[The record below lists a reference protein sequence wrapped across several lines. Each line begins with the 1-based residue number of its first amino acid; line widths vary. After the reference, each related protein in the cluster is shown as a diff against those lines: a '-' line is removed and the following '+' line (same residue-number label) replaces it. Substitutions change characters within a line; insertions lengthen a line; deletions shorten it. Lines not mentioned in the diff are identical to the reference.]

1 MVTTRQKFL
10 FRLALLAAL
19 GSVAL
24 SAYVVAHAQTGPS
37 WEVPVAIVEE
47 LRTFPRLSLVLAA
60 VAVVIYF
67 WAGRF
72 SGINVRALRW
82 FAIVLVLAFLY
93 PLAIWLFE
101 PAQWPFQRETLSSIA
116 LIQAVPVWIG
126 AVVLLWLAGFRWLKD
141 A

>member
-1 MVTTRQKFL
+1 MVTSRRKLL

-19 GSVAL
+19 VSVAL

-47 LRTFPRLSLVLAA
+47 LRTFPRLSLVLAV
-60 VAVVIYF
+60 VALALYF
-67 WAGRF
+67 LASRF
-72 SGINVRALRW
+72 SGINLRALRW
-82 FAIVLVLAFLY
+82 FAIVLVVAFLY
-93 PLAIWLFE
+93 PLVIWFFE
-101 PAQWPFQRETLSSIA
+101 PEQWPFRYETLSSIA
-116 LIQAVPVWIG
+116 LIQVVPVWIG